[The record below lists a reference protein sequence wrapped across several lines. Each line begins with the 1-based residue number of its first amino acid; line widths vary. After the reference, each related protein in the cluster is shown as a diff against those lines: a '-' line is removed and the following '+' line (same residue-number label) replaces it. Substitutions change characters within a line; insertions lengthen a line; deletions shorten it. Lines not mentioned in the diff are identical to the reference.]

1 MLHFIYRFSHLI
13 LNLLIAATLLSITV
27 ILAGYFYFKPSL
39 PSIDL
44 VDENVLQVPM
54 KIFSADEKL
63 IGEFGEQKRRTL
75 SFDEIPE
82 NVKYAFL
89 AAEDDQ
95 FFSHTGF
102 RLLSFTRALLQIV
115 RYREIVSGGGT
126 ITMQVVRGYLLSR
139 DQNAIRKLK
148 EIYLAFELESK
159 AAKEEIFSLYVN
171 RIFLGNRAYG
181 VESAAEVYFGKS
193 VEELSL
199 DEAALIA
206 ASAQLPSRINPIR
219 NPERSKIRRNWIL
232 QRMHKLGYIGK
243 GQYLFNA
250 RKPINLFNETDSFES
265 NAEYFAELVRQTM
278 IERYGLDAYNLGWN
292 IYTTLDTEMQNHAE
306 DAIFKNIEVYSE
318 RYGWI
323 EKNNF
328 AEELGDQFF
337 DQIILNGPS
346 IIFDAVDEAD
356 DSESIFNKL
365 GEIFESHKIPDRY
378 LRALIADVQKDQV
391 TVLTENYDKEIL
403 IWDDQYGWARKR
415 SNNKKGPK
423 PDNFFDLVRKGDL
436 VTLSNSES
444 NQRIIQIPPAE
455 AAFVSMNP
463 KNGHIKTYIG
473 GTNFLKTKFDRVRQ
487 SFPQTG
493 SSFKPFIYASAIS
506 RGYDASSLINDA
518 PIIFEDENLED
529 YWRPENYTKKF
540 YGLTR
545 LREALVQSINI
556 VSIKLLR
563 NIGVENVRNDL
574 QAFGFEKRRLP
585 SDLSLALGSSS
596 FSPIEMTRAFSILV
610 NEGKVQEPVYI
621 TKVEDRNGNIIYEHQ
636 SFSDDE
642 AEDNI
647 NFPWINNE
655 ENIKP
660 IQLINAVGSV
670 EDFDARSTY
679 VVKDILKEAMQ
690 RGSNRR
696 RTESISR
703 NDFGGKTGTTNDSIS
718 TWFSGFHEDL
728 VTTVWIGNDDFS
740 SLGED
745 EFGSTIAL
753 PIWVSFME
761 AVIPQLPE
769 YKTSI
774 PQGISFVRV
783 NKETGE
789 RSDDLDDDAYF
800 ELLLD

>member
-1 MLHFIYRFSHLI
+1 
-13 LNLLIAATLLSITV
+13 
-27 ILAGYFYFKPSL
+27 
-39 PSIDL
+39 
-44 VDENVLQVPM
+44 
-54 KIFSADEKL
+54 
-63 IGEFGEQKRRTL
+63 
-75 SFDEIPE
+75 
-82 NVKYAFL
+82 
-89 AAEDDQ
+89 
-95 FFSHTGF
+95 
-102 RLLSFTRALLQIV
+102 
-115 RYREIVSGGGT
+115 
-126 ITMQVVRGYLLSR
+126 
-139 DQNAIRKLK
+139 
-148 EIYLAFELESK
+148 
-159 AAKEEIFSLYVN
+159 
-171 RIFLGNRAYG
+171 
-181 VESAAEVYFGKS
+181 
-193 VEELSL
+193 
-199 DEAALIA
+199 
-206 ASAQLPSRINPIR
+206 
-219 NPERSKIRRNWIL
+219 
-232 QRMHKLGYIGK
+232 
-243 GQYLFNA
+243 
-250 RKPINLFNETDSFES
+250 
-265 NAEYFAELVRQTM
+265 
-278 IERYGLDAYNLGWN
+278 
-292 IYTTLDTEMQNHAE
+292 
-306 DAIFKNIEVYSE
+306 
-318 RYGWI
+318 
-323 EKNNF
+323 
-328 AEELGDQFF
+328 
-337 DQIILNGPS
+337 
-346 IIFDAVDEAD
+346 
-356 DSESIFNKL
+356 
-365 GEIFESHKIPDRY
+365 
-378 LRALIADVQKDQV
+378 
-391 TVLTENYDKEIL
+391 
-403 IWDDQYGWARKR
+403 
-415 SNNKKGPK
+415 
-423 PDNFFDLVRKGDL
+423 
-436 VTLSNSES
+436 
-444 NQRIIQIPPAE
+444 
-455 AAFVSMNP
+455 MNP

-473 GTNFLKTKFDRVRQ
+473 GTNFFKTKFDRVRQ

>member
-1 MLHFIYRFSHLI
+1 MQKIVKCSFYFGIFICLFAIILI
-13 LNLLIAATLLSITV
+13 LATNAYL
-27 ILAGYFYFKPSL
+27 KPSL
-39 PSIDL
+39 PKIKL
-44 VDENVLQVPM
+44 VDEAELQMPLKVYT
-54 KIFSADEKL
+54 KDGIL
-63 IGEFGEQKRRTL
+63 IGEFGEIKRRSIT
-75 SFDEIPE
+75 FTEIPE
-82 NVKYAFL
+82 NIKNAFL
-89 AAEDDQ
+89 AAEDDN
-95 FFSHTGF
+95 FFNHQGISYTGLI
-102 RLLSFTRALLQIV
+102 RSFIRCL
-115 RYREIVSGGGT
+115 RPSGCEGGGGT

-159 AAKEEIFSLYVN
+159 ATKEEIFSLYVN

-250 RKPINLFNETDSFES
+250 RKPINLFNETNSFES

-292 IYTTLDTEMQNHAE
+292 VYTTLDTEMQNHAE

-328 AEELGDQFF
+328 ADELGDQFF
-337 DQIILNGPS
+337 DKIILNGPS
-346 IIFDAVDEAD
+346 IIFDAVDESD
-356 DSESIFNKL
+356 DSQSIFNKL

-378 LRALIADVQKDQV
+378 LRALVADVQKDQV

-403 IWDDQYGWARKR
+403 IWDDQYSWARKR

-761 AVIPQLPE
+761 EVIPQLTE
-769 YKTSI
+769 YKASI

>member
-1 MLHFIYRFSHLI
+1 
-13 LNLLIAATLLSITV
+13 
-27 ILAGYFYFKPSL
+27 
-39 PSIDL
+39 
-44 VDENVLQVPM
+44 
-54 KIFSADEKL
+54 
-63 IGEFGEQKRRTL
+63 
-75 SFDEIPE
+75 
-82 NVKYAFL
+82 
-89 AAEDDQ
+89 
-95 FFSHTGF
+95 
-102 RLLSFTRALLQIV
+102 
-115 RYREIVSGGGT
+115 
-126 ITMQVVRGYLLSR
+126 
-139 DQNAIRKLK
+139 
-148 EIYLAFELESK
+148 
-159 AAKEEIFSLYVN
+159 
-171 RIFLGNRAYG
+171 
-181 VESAAEVYFGKS
+181 
-193 VEELSL
+193 
-199 DEAALIA
+199 
-206 ASAQLPSRINPIR
+206 
-219 NPERSKIRRNWIL
+219 
-232 QRMHKLGYIGK
+232 
-243 GQYLFNA
+243 
-250 RKPINLFNETDSFES
+250 
-265 NAEYFAELVRQTM
+265 M

-292 IYTTLDTEMQNHAE
+292 IYTTLDTEMQNYAE

-318 RYGWI
+318 RYGWT

-378 LRALIADVQKDQV
+378 LRALVADVQKDQV

-403 IWDDQYGWARKR
+403 IWDDQYGWARER

-436 VTLSNSES
+436 VTLSSSES

-636 SFSDDE
+636 SFSDDG

-761 AVIPQLPE
+761 EVIPQLPE
-769 YKTSI
+769 YKASI